1 MVTGGIVS
9 VVDSNW
15 EISYTMNRQPHFKNQ
30 KPGEYVV
37 WLYGLLSN
45 TVGNYIK
52 KPIEKCTGIEI
63 TQEWLYHLGVPD
75 EQIYQ
80 LASEECNNIPTYL
93 PFITSYFMPR
103 ALGDR
108 PKVNP
113 EGYLNLCFIG
123 NFAEIEHDVV
133 FTTEYSVRTAMTGVY
148 TLLGIDRGVPEVY
161 ASSYDVRELLKTLY
175 WLTDKQKIKDL
186 DLSFGQ
192 KVLTKKLLKKLNNTM
207 IEELIKENLK

>member
-1 MVTGGIVS
+1 
-9 VVDSNW
+9 
-15 EISYTMNRQPHFKNQ
+15 
-30 KPGEYVV
+30 
-37 WLYGLLSN
+37 
-45 TVGNYIK
+45 
-52 KPIEKCTGIEI
+52 
-63 TQEWLYHLGVPD
+63 
-75 EQIYQ
+75 
-80 LASEECNNIPTYL
+80 
-93 PFITSYFMPR
+93 MPR

-175 WLTDKQKIKDL
+175 
-186 DLSFGQ
+186 
-192 KVLTKKLLKKLNNTM
+192 
-207 IEELIKENLK
+207 